1 MKEQVNK
8 MKSKDT
14 LKDLREKSVDEL
26 NETILNS
33 KKELFDLRLQKATQK
48 LENTAK
54 IKSTKK
60 LIAQAKTVIVEKE
73 GK

>member
-1 MKEQVNK
+1 
-8 MKSKDT
+8 MKSKEI
-14 LKDLREKSVDEL
+14 LKDLREKSVAEL

-33 KKELFDLRLQKATQK
+33 KKELFDLRMQKATQK

-60 LIAQAKTVIVEKE
+60 LIAQAKTVIAEKE

>member
-1 MKEQVNK
+1 

-14 LKDLREKSVDEL
+14 LKELREKSVAEL
-26 NETILNS
+26 NETVLDC
-33 KKELFDLRLQKATQK
+33 KKELFSLRLQKATQK

-54 IKSTKK
+54 IRNTKK
-60 LIAQAKTVIVEKE
+60 KIAQAKTVIAEKE

>member
-14 LKDLREKSVDEL
+14 LKDLREKSVAEL

>member
-8 MKSKDT
+8 MKSKET
-14 LKDLREKSVDEL
+14 LKELREKSVAEL
-26 NETILNS
+26 NETILS
-33 KKELFDLRLQKATQK
+33 GKKELLELRIQKATQK

-60 LIAQAKTVIVEKE
+60 MIAQAKTVIAEKE

>member
-1 MKEQVNK
+1 

-14 LKDLREKSVDEL
+14 LKDLREKSVAEL
-26 NETILNS
+26 KETILNS
-33 KKELFDLRLQKATQK
+33 KKDLFNLRLQKATQK

>member
-1 MKEQVNK
+1 

-14 LKDLREKSVDEL
+14 LKDLREKSVAEL

-33 KKELFDLRLQKATQK
+33 KKELFDLRIQKATQK

-60 LIAQAKTVIVEKE
+60 LIAQAKTVIMEKE

>member
-1 MKEQVNK
+1 

-14 LKDLREKSVDEL
+14 LKDLREKTVAEL

-33 KKELFDLRLQKATQK
+33 KKELFDLRIQKATQK

>member
-1 MKEQVNK
+1 

-14 LKDLREKSVDEL
+14 LKDLREKSVAEL

-33 KKELFDLRLQKATQK
+33 KKELFDLRIQKATQK

-54 IKSTKK
+54 IKSAKK
-60 LIAQAKTVIVEKE
+60 LIAQAKTVIMEKE
-73 GK
+73 GKENA

>member
-1 MKEQVNK
+1 

-14 LKDLREKSVDEL
+14 LKDLREKSVAEL

-33 KKELFDLRLQKATQK
+33 KKELFDLRMQKATQK

-60 LIAQAKTVIVEKE
+60 LIAQAKTVIMEKE

>member
-1 MKEQVNK
+1 

-14 LKDLREKSVDEL
+14 LKDLREKSVAEL
-26 NETILNS
+26 NETIISS
-33 KKELFDLRLQKATQK
+33 KKELFDLRIQKATQK

-60 LIAQAKTVIVEKE
+60 LIAQAKTVIMEKE

>member
-14 LKDLREKSVDEL
+14 LKDLREKSVAEL

-54 IKSTKK
+54 IESTKK

>member
-1 MKEQVNK
+1 MKLEEI
-8 MKSKDT
+8 KDI
-14 LKDLREKSVDEL
+14 KVSDLREKSVEEL
-26 NETILNS
+26 NEIILDC
-33 KKELFDLRLQKATQK
+33 KKQLLDLRIQKATQK

-60 LIAQAKTVIVEKE
+60 LIAQAKTVIMEKE

>member
-14 LKDLREKSVDEL
+14 LKDLREKSVAEL
-26 NETILNS
+26 KETILNS
-33 KKELFDLRLQKATQK
+33 KKDLFNLRLQKATQK

>member
-1 MKEQVNK
+1 

-14 LKDLREKSVDEL
+14 LKDLREKSVAEL
-26 NETILNS
+26 NETILSS

-60 LIAQAKTVIVEKE
+60 LIAQAKTVIMEKE

>member
-1 MKEQVNK
+1 

-14 LKDLREKSVDEL
+14 LKDLREKTVAEL

-33 KKELFDLRLQKATQK
+33 KKELFDLRIQKATQK

-60 LIAQAKTVIVEKE
+60 LIAQAKTVIMEKE

>member
-1 MKEQVNK
+1 

-14 LKDLREKSVDEL
+14 LKDLREKSVAEL
-26 NETILNS
+26 NETIINS
-33 KKELFDLRLQKATQK
+33 KKELFDLRIQKATQK

-54 IKSTKK
+54 IKSAKK
-60 LIAQAKTVIVEKE
+60 MIARAKTVIVEKE

>member
-1 MKEQVNK
+1 

-14 LKDLREKSVDEL
+14 LKELREKSVLEL
-26 NETILNS
+26 NEAVLEN
-33 KKELFDLRLQKATQK
+33 KKQLLELRLQKGTQK

-54 IKSTKK
+54 IKTTKK
-60 LIAQAKTVIVEKE
+60 LIAQAKTVIAEKE

>member
-1 MKEQVNK
+1 

-14 LKDLREKSVDEL
+14 LKDLREKSVAEL
-26 NETILNS
+26 NETILKS
-33 KKELFDLRLQKATQK
+33 KKELFDLRIQKATQK

>member
-1 MKEQVNK
+1 MKGQVNK

-14 LKDLREKSVDEL
+14 LKDLREKSVAEL
-26 NETILNS
+26 NETIISS
-33 KKELFDLRLQKATQK
+33 KKELFDLRIQKAAQK

-60 LIAQAKTVIVEKE
+60 LIAQAKTVIMEKE

>member
-1 MKEQVNK
+1 MKA
-8 MKSKDT
+8 KDT
-14 LKDLREKSVDEL
+14 LKDLREKSVAEL

>member
-14 LKDLREKSVDEL
+14 LKDLREKSVAEL
-26 NETILNS
+26 KETILNS
-33 KKELFDLRLQKATQK
+33 KKDLFDLRLQKATQK

>member
-1 MKEQVNK
+1 

-14 LKDLREKSVDEL
+14 LKDLREKSVAEL
-26 NETILNS
+26 NETILSS